1 MKKQTFIKIISVSL
15 CLVLSLLVFS
25 ACGKKPGTI
34 EPVETTTEPT
44 AETTAAPAPTDIN
57 PLTGLSG
64 LAASAQG
71 KRPVAV
77 VVENHPDARPQW
89 GLCTPDIVME
99 GLAEGGITRMLYVYQ
114 DISTAPKIGPNRSA
128 RHNYVEFAA
137 GLDAIYV
144 HFGGSFAAYNL
155 FSADKS
161 IDHIDGSK
169 GESKYFQ
176 RDKSRGVALEHTA
189 YTTGEWLTNCIND
202 KGYRTDIKSDY
213 AHPFT
218 FGETKRTPTTACDS
232 VRIVFSS
239 SYKHTFKYNTDDGL
253 YYNYMNSNPMKD
265 SEGKQMAV
273 NNVIVL
279 YCNVTKYN
287 NDPKLVEW
295 NLTSG
300 TGLYVTN
307 GGCEEIKWEKGKT
320 HDMLKLFD
328 AQGNELVLN
337 TGKSYIGFVPQSNAS
352 QTLVEPAA
360 RQ

>member
-1 MKKQTFIKIISVSL
+1 MKKQTLIKIITVSVCLLLSVS
-15 CLVLSLLVFS
+15 VFT
-25 ACGKKPGTI
+25 ACHKKAEEFEPTESTSI
-34 EPVETTTEPT
+34 PVEESTE
-44 AETTAAPAPTDIN
+44 APVPADIN
-57 PLTGLSG
+57 PLTGLPG

-128 RHNYVEFAA
+128 RHNYVEFAE

-202 KGYRTDIKSDY
+202 KGYRTDIKEDY

-218 FGETKRTPTTACDS
+218 FGSEKRTPSKPCDS
-232 VRIVFSS
+232 VKIVFSG
-239 SYKHTFKYNTDDGL
+239 SYKHTFEYNTGDGL
-253 YYNYMNSNPMKD
+253 YYNYMNSNKMND
-265 SEGKQMAV
+265 SDGKQMAV
-273 NNVIVL
+273 NNVIIL

-295 NLTSG
+295 NLTEG

-307 GGCEEIKWEKGKT
+307 GGCEDIKWTKGKT
-320 HDMLKLFD
+320 HDMLKLYD

-337 TGKSYIGFVPQSNAS
+337 TGKSYIGFVPTANSS
-352 QTLVEPAA
+352 QTVIEAA
-360 RQ
+360 GN